1 MADFTRFHVWHEAVA
16 LATAV
21 HELAA
26 TLPGRRCPGLASQLR
41 RAAAGIGACIAEGAS
56 RPGGREF
63 ARFLQMAIGS
73 CGEVEHHLRYATA
86 LRVGDPDECEALL
99 HRATIL
105 RRRLIALRSTVL
117 RKSQR

>member
-16 LATAV
+16 LGAAV
-21 HELAA
+21 HDFAA
-26 TLPGRRCPGLASQLR
+26 TLPVTRCPGLAGQLR
-41 RAAAGIGACIAEGAS
+41 RAAAGVGACIAEGAS

-73 CGEVEHHLRYATA
+73 CGEVEHHLRYALA
-86 LRVGDPDECEALL
+86 LRVGTAAECEALQR
-99 HRATIL
+99 RASIL